1 VRDEAHRFAVT
12 FHRARRAKSRVGSEL
27 GEVPGIGRATA
38 DKLLRRF
45 GSAAEVRRATE
56 HELAQV
62 AGGAA
67 ARRLKMFF
75 SAPEAGPGEIS

>member
-1 VRDEAHRFAVT
+1 
-12 FHRARRAKSRVGSEL
+12 
-27 GEVPGIGRATA
+27 VPGIGRATA

-67 ARRLKMFF
+67 ARRLKTFF
-75 SAPEAGPGEIS
+75 SAPRTGPGEM